1 MNEEIIKVICKILH
15 DKFGLDDL
23 DLVEFV
29 MEYERRTGEKITDQ
43 WLAFSMGTMK
53 TIKLK

>member
-1 MNEEIIKVICKILH
+1 MTEEMLKVICQILH

-23 DLVEFV
+23 DLIVFV
-29 MEYERRTGEKITDQ
+29 MEYEKRTGEKIPEQ
-43 WLAFSMGTMK
+43 WLAFTVGTMK

>member
-1 MNEEIIKVICKILH
+1 MTKETIKVICEILR

-23 DLVEFV
+23 DFVGFV
-29 MEYERRTGEKITDQ
+29 MEYEKRTGEKIPNN
-43 WLAFSMGTMK
+43 WFASLIGTMK